1 MSNSFHHMLTNL
13 GTLAA
18 RSGGRVTKI
27 ALIVVLATVASRL
40 AGRLTRGVISSLGAR
55 AALQARYRR
64 APGRANAVGSS
75 VAGVARVM
83 IWVIAI
89 PMILSEVGLN
99 LGPLIAGA
107 TIVGAAL
114 GFGAQSLVKD
124 LLSGFLILIEDQ
136 YAAGDTIIIGT
147 QSGTVEDVNLLR
159 TRMRG
164 DDGKVWF
171 VANGEIRTVANAS
184 LEWAQATVEI
194 LVPATDDLDAAVEAA
209 RQEAVAFADE
219 PQWKDL
225 VLEAPQAFA
234 DSVSPDGIK
243 VRVTARTPAGMNA
256 RVTRAL
262 LPRITHRVR
271 EVASSAVALPAPPV
285 QSGAPAP
292 VSPAEAAAAEA
303 GDARDATDGPAP
315 APSGQEA
322 GPAVVSEPTRPSAGA
337 APTSST
343 STPAP
348 AAPSAPPAEQPG
360 TRPADDAHR
369 ASPGSLPL
377 PPGGPGNGGDGRER
391 V

>member
-1 MSNSFHHMLTNL
+1 MTAKSKEGGLSNNFHHMLLNI
-13 GTLAA
+13 GKLAA
-18 RSGGRVTKI
+18 QSGGRVTKI
-27 ALIVVLATVASRL
+27 LLILVLAAVASRL
-40 AGRLTRGVISSLGAR
+40 AARLTHRAISSLGSR
-55 AALQARYRR
+55 AGIQARYRR

-75 VAGVARVM
+75 VAGVARLM

-124 LLSGFLILIEDQ
+124 LLSGFLILTEDQ

-184 LEWAQATVEI
+184 LEWGQATVDI
-194 LVPATDDLDAAVEAA
+194 LVPVAEDLDAAIEAA
-209 RQEAVAFADE
+209 GQEALAFASE

-225 VLEAPQAFA
+225 VLAAPKAFA
-234 DSVSPDGIK
+234 DSVSPDGVK
-243 VRVTARTPAGMNA
+243 LRVTARTPAGMNA
-256 RVTRAL
+256 KVAQAL
-262 LPRITHRVR
+262 LPRITRRVR
-271 EVASSAVALPAPPV
+271 AVTSGAVALPAAPA
-285 QSGAPAP
+285 QGGAPVP
-292 VSPAEAAAAEA
+292 AAAAV
-303 GDARDATDGPAP
+303 GATGAT
-315 APSGQEA
+315 
-322 GPAVVSEPTRPSAGA
+322 EPTGPPASSD
-337 APTSST
+337 PTSSAF
-343 STPAP
+343 PP
-348 AAPSAPPAEQPG
+348 AAATPPLSPAAQPG
-360 TRPADDAHR
+360 TQPAGNDPP
-369 ASPGSLPL
+369 ASASSPPA
-377 PPGGPGNGGDGRER
+377 PPGGSSDEEGGIEGAGR